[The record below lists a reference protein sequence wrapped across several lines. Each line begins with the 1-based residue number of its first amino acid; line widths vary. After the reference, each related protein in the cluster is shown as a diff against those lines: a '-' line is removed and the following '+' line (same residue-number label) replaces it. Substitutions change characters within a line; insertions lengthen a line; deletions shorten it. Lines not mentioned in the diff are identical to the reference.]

1 MGLSFEVCNVFLGQL
16 AWKWQV
22 IKVQSPKKYME
33 KMDFTSLTGYNLNFP
48 INFGHAATQFL
59 ADMPTWVCLT
69 AKTVQKIQIM
79 ACETSKMHCL
89 QNLFFGLQTSMTC
102 HFLAS

>member
-1 MGLSFEVCNVFLGQL
+1 MGLSFEVCNNFPGQL

-33 KMDFTSLTGYNLNFP
+33 KMDFTSLTCYNLSFP

-69 AKTVQKIQIM
+69 AKILIM

-89 QNLFFGLQTSMTC
+89 QNLFFGLQTLMTH
-102 HFLAS
+102 HFLAR

>member
-1 MGLSFEVCNVFLGQL
+1 M

-22 IKVQSPKKYME
+22 IKVQSPKNSLE

-48 INFGHAATQFL
+48 IHFGHAATQFI
-59 ADMPTWVCLT
+59 ADMPSWACLT
-69 AKTVQKIQIM
+69 AQTVQKIQIM

-89 QNLFFGLQTSMTC
+89 QNLFFGLQTLMTR

>member
-1 MGLSFEVCNVFLGQL
+1 MGLFFEVCNVFLGQL

-59 ADMPTWVCLT
+59 AVMPTWVFLT
-69 AKTVQKIQIM
+69 AKIVQKIQIM

-89 QNLFFGLQTSMTC
+89 QNLFFEPQTLITR

>member
-1 MGLSFEVCNVFLGQL
+1 MGLSFEVCNIFRGQL

-22 IKVQSPKKYME
+22 IKVQSPKKCME

-59 ADMPTWVCLT
+59 ADLPTLACLT

-89 QNLFFGLQTSMTC
+89 QNLFLRLQTLMTR

>member
-1 MGLSFEVCNVFLGQL
+1 
-16 AWKWQV
+16 
-22 IKVQSPKKYME
+22 
-33 KMDFTSLTGYNLNFP
+33 MDFTSLTGYNLNFP

-69 AKTVQKIQIM
+69 AKTVQKKNQIL

-89 QNLFFGLQTSMTC
+89 QNLFFGLQTFMTR
-102 HFLAS
+102 HFLAN